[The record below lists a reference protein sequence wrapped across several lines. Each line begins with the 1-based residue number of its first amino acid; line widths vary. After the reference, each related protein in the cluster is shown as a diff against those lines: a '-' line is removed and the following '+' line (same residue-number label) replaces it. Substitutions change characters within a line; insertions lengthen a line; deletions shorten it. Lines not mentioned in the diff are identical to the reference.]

1 LLNFFIRYLNY
12 IADGSP
18 SGQDWLEREQSLKGF
33 PWKSGSERDT
43 DGIVFWSK
51 PFLVKDRN
59 GKDLVVLLMDTQG
72 SFDQQSSVKENA
84 TVFALS
90 TMISSVQIYNLHS
103 NIDEDDLG
111 HLQLF
116 AEYGKLALEEDSNSK
131 PFQVG

>member
-1 LLNFFIRYLNY
+1 
-12 IADGSP
+12 
-18 SGQDWLEREQSLKGF
+18 
-33 PWKSGSERDT
+33 
-43 DGIVFWSK
+43 
-51 PFLVKDRN
+51 
-59 GKDLVVLLMDTQG
+59 MDTQG